1 MDFIRGRAALLVA
14 CAAIP
19 LGLHCM
25 NIATHGLM
33 AAIASAQSAPLEAPW
48 LEEEEQAWPADDARD
63 AELRRLMGFG
73 ATGLGML
80 MLSARVAARIAP
92 ALVRRRR

>member
-1 MDFIRGRAALLVA
+1 
-14 CAAIP
+14 
-19 LGLHCM
+19 
-25 NIATHGLM
+25 
-33 AAIASAQSAPLEAPW
+33 
-48 LEEEEQAWPADDARD
+48 
-63 AELRRLMGFG
+63 MGFG